1 MTCAASD
8 NRFRESILKLF
19 RNPHPEHGRD
29 HLLARDARFQSECAV
44 HSGAPDPEY
53 DLDKTIGV
61 RELDPVSTE
70 QYFEWQNRSVSPQSA
85 NLSSLLCMGH
95 MVGPVPAFVALL
107 SESVA
112 SLNQNLVKREVSRS
126 FTALERR
133 AIAVLHRLVF
143 QKPEAFYR
151 LDAAA
156 SQSTLGMLCTG
167 GTVANL
173 TALWIAR
180 NSCFPP
186 SEDIAGVE
194 QAGLSA
200 SLARYG
206 YDGAVWTDVRNDR
219 CTRRFRTA
227 FRRRAER
234 GPVSPYSGA
243 ASLPRTTPLFCEDN
257 RFLNSFNEVL
267 QKTQSAAGKTYMSRT
282 TVENTIHGMRTPIV
296 ALRAI
301 IANPFIEERHM
312 HTVLEDQAL
321 IGARLERSGNV
332 VRPRIAA
339 VRVS

>member
-70 QYFEWQNRSVSPQSA
+70 QYFEWQNRSVLPQSA

-186 SEDIAGVE
+186 SEDFAGWNKLVFPP
-194 QAGLSA
+194 AWRVTAMMARSGLM
-200 SLARYG
+200 
-206 YDGAVWTDVRNDR
+206 
-219 CTRRFRTA
+219 
-227 FRRRAER
+227 
-234 GPVSPYSGA
+234 
-243 ASLPRTTPLFCEDN
+243 CE
-257 RFLNSFNEVL
+257 
-267 QKTQSAAGKTYMSRT
+267 M
-282 TVENTIHGMRTPIV
+282 
-296 ALRAI
+296 
-301 IANPFIEERHM
+301 
-312 HTVLEDQAL
+312 
-321 IGARLERSGNV
+321 IGARGDFELLFDAAPNV
-332 VRPRIAA
+332 VLYRHIPELLRSREPRRSSARTIDFSTASTRSCRRLSPPPEKHTCPGQRWKTLFTACERPSLHSVPLSPTLLLRSATCIRYSRTRRSSAQGWSD
-339 VRVS
+339 REM